1 MTERA
6 NSEMACDPRIR
17 KSARLGALPGT
28 GASRGRR
35 PRAPASLRPRSPG
48 PAVPSLR
55 SAPRAMSG
63 VPPNRIPPPAPPPRS
78 PGPHPSGVCPVLG
91 AGGRGRGWET
101 NKQQKIPP
109 FFYALLPPPR
119 KKKKKNKEYDL
130 FFSCCWGF
138 AADPGD
144 VRTSFLAKVVLGGTL
159 SLEPGRDE

>member
-63 VPPNRIPPPAPPPRS
+63 VPPNRIPPPAPPPALPAHTPR
-78 PGPHPSGVCPVLG
+78 GCVLYW
-91 AGGRGRGWET
+91 GRGDGEGDG
-101 NKQQKIPP
+101 KQINSKKSPLSSMP
-109 FFYALLPPPR
+109 SSPPPGKKRR
-119 KKKKKNKEYDL
+119 KIRSTIY
-130 FFSCCWGF
+130 FFRAVGGLRLIRVMFAPRSLLRWCWEGH
-138 AADPGD
+138 
-144 VRTSFLAKVVLGGTL
+144 
-159 SLEPGRDE
+159 